1 MWKAWGLMA
10 LLLGA
15 GLAFAEEKPRVY
27 EVETVKGESYL
38 PGDTADKVR
47 HKLDLY
53 LPKEAKNYPVFFFI
67 HGGGWRNGSKD
78 GFAKHGEMFAA
89 HGVAFVAINYRLSPS
104 VTHPAHMEDVA
115 SAFAWAH
122 KELGA
127 RGADLKRIFV
137 SGHSAGGHLAALLGC
152 DPTYLKKHGLS
163 LADIRGVLPISGVFS
178 IGDRMAGVFGDEAS
192 RKKASPL
199 AFAGANLPPL
209 LLFYGDKEAGGL
221 GKQAE
226 EYAKA
231 VQGAKGQVVV
241 KMIKDRD
248 HGSIMR
254 NAAGADDEVA
264 KLIFAFIAG
273 NGSLAQAK

>member
-1 MWKAWGLMA
+1 MKKVWGLVA
-10 LLLGA
+10 VFLGA
-15 GLAFAEEKPRVY
+15 GLAVAEEKPRLY
-27 EVETVKGESYL
+27 EVETIKGESYL
-38 PGDTADKVR
+38 SGDTADKVR

-53 LPKEAKNYPVFFFI
+53 LPKGEKNYPVLFFI
-67 HGGGWRNGSKD
+67 HGGGWTRGSKD

-89 HGVAFVAINYRLSPS
+89 HGVAFVSTNYRLSPA
-104 VTHPAHMEDVA
+104 VTHPGHIEDVA

-152 DPTYLKKHGLS
+152 DPTYLKKHDLS
-163 LADIRGVLPISGVFS
+163 LADIRGVMPISGVFS
-178 IGDRMAGVFGDEAS
+178 ISSRLSRLFGDEAS
-192 RKKASPL
+192 RKQASPL
-199 AFAGANLPPL
+199 TFAGANLPPL
-209 LLFYGDKEAGGL
+209 LLFYGDKEAGAL

-231 VQGAKGQVVV
+231 VQEAKGAATV

-248 HGSIMR
+248 HGSVVR
-254 NAAGADDEVA
+254 KAADVDDEVA

-273 NGSLAQAK
+273 NGSLPKEK